1 MFSINL
7 RSRTAI
13 YEQIIGQIE
22 DSILKGALRS
32 NEQLPSV
39 RGLSMELTLNPNTV
53 SKAYGDL
60 EKRGIIYSLVGK
72 GSFVAPEAVE
82 IIKKKYNSDFKDFKE
97 ALIKYRA
104 TGVKKESLIE
114 IINSIYTL
122 EEN

>member
-13 YEQIIGQIE
+13 YEQIIDQIE
-22 DSILKGALRS
+22 DGILKGILKP

-39 RGLSMELTLNPNTV
+39 RGLSMELTLNPNTI

-60 EKRGIIYSLVGK
+60 EKRGLIYSIVGK
-72 GSFVAPEAVE
+72 GSFIAPEAFE
-82 IIKKKYNSDFKDFKE
+82 IIRKKYNADFKNFKE
-97 ALIKYRA
+97 LLIKYRA
-104 TGVKKESLIE
+104 SGVGKDSLIE
-114 IINSIYTL
+114 IINSIYSL

>member
-1 MFSINL
+1 MKENIFLILGGDN
-7 RSRTAI
+7 RSL
-13 YEQIIGQIE
+13 YLGE
-22 DSILKGALRS
+22 
-32 NEQLPSV
+32 
-39 RGLSMELTLNPNTV
+39 
-53 SKAYGDL
+53 YL